1 MLAEIV
7 ELRDNKLTLERPGQ
21 EKLTPGDGPGN
32 IFGSANESIISGFF
46 GRFSGFE
53 G

>member
-7 ELRDNKLTLERPGQ
+7 EFRDNKLTLERPGQ

-32 IFGSANESIISGFF
+32 VFGSANELIIGYAFQ
-46 GRFSGFE
+46 
-53 G
+53 